1 MVKRYY
7 ELQHLLDCKCFW
19 MLLYGMRSNG
29 KSYAVKKKLIED
41 AMQGITFVYL
51 RRWGDDIKGPG
62 VEAYFDDMP
71 FNELTDGQYVGIK
84 AYQGYLYFYTIGEDD
99 KPVRVGGAIGRYCA
113 LNLYERYKSQ
123 VFKNCGNIVYEEFLT
138 DKVYLNN
145 EPKLLMQFVSTV
157 ARDRDIN
164 VFMIGNTISR
174 VCPYFDE
181 WGLAK
186 GIHNQKPGTINIYHL
201 KGENGVVDIAVEN
214 CEAVTTSSKMF
225 FGHASK
231 QIIRGEWDVDDVPK
245 LLKPYE
251 FYSLLYEMTVIAGEF
266 KYIMQLMS
274 DDENGGLFVYVY
286 PNTKERKTMRT
297 ISPDFNTSPWITN
310 GLRHDIKA
318 ECCIADCIR
327 NGKLCYSD
335 NLTGTDFRKVMTTYD
350 LRSVL

>member
-29 KSYAVKKKLIED
+29 KSYAVKKKIIED
-41 AMQGITFVYL
+41 ALQGITFVYL

-174 VCPYFDE
+174 VCPYFD
-181 WGLAK
+181 
-186 GIHNQKPGTINIYHL
+186 
-201 KGENGVVDIAVEN
+201 
-214 CEAVTTSSKMF
+214 
-225 FGHASK
+225 
-231 QIIRGEWDVDDVPK
+231 
-245 LLKPYE
+245 
-251 FYSLLYEMTVIAGEF
+251 
-266 KYIMQLMS
+266 
-274 DDENGGLFVYVY
+274 
-286 PNTKERKTMRT
+286 
-297 ISPDFNTSPWITN
+297 
-310 GLRHDIKA
+310 
-318 ECCIADCIR
+318 
-327 NGKLCYSD
+327 
-335 NLTGTDFRKVMTTYD
+335 
-350 LRSVL
+350 

>member
-214 CEAVTTSSKMF
+214 CEAVTSSSKMF

>member
-29 KSYAVKKKLIED
+29 KSYAVKKKIIED

-214 CEAVTTSSKMF
+214 CEAVNTSSKMF